1 MKTHPPLFWGT
12 RAHDALADYLAGI
25 RRQLLLWRIVA
36 VASALGFLI
45 SAAIQHPAV
54 FLALVFTVLLVATG
68 AGAMAYQS
76 TRGDDDIG
84 VADTSDRNP
93 NP

>member
-1 MKTHPPLFWGT
+1 MKPPSLSWGT
-12 RAHDALADYLAGI
+12 HAHDALADYLAGV
-25 RRQLLLWRIVA
+25 RRQLMLWRIVA
-36 VASALGFLI
+36 VASVLSFLI
-45 SAAIQHPAV
+45 SAAIQHPAA
-54 FLALVFTVLLVATG
+54 FLALIFTVLLAAMG
-68 AGAMAYQS
+68 AGAMAYQA